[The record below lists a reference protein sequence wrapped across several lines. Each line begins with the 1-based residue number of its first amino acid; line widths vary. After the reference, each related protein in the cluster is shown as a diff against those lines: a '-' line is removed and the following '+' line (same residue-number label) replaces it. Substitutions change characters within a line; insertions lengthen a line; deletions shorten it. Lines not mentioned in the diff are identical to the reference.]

1 MFCAIL
7 EIIGLFS
14 SVQCVG
20 DRLRR
25 CKVATRCGSHVFV
38 CVSDKHPPVIFVV
51 KLVLS
56 TGREIIPAYL
66 CDGFDMYSAI
76 KC

>member
-1 MFCAIL
+1 MWWPC
-7 EIIGLFS
+7 
-14 SVQCVG
+14 
-20 DRLRR
+20 
-25 CKVATRCGSHVFV
+25 FV
-38 CVSDKHPPVIFVV
+38 CVSDKHPPVIFVF

>member
-1 MFCAIL
+1 MF
-7 EIIGLFS
+7 LF
-14 SVQCVG
+14 
-20 DRLRR
+20 
-25 CKVATRCGSHVFV
+25 
-38 CVSDKHPPVIFVV
+38 CVSDKHPPVIFVF

-56 TGREIIPAYL
+56 TGRKIIPAYL

>member
-1 MFCAIL
+1 MF
-7 EIIGLFS
+7 LF
-14 SVQCVG
+14 
-20 DRLRR
+20 
-25 CKVATRCGSHVFV
+25 
-38 CVSDKHPPVIFVV
+38 CVSDKHPPVIFVF

-66 CDGFDMYSAI
+66 CDAFDMYSAI